1 MRKFVLLS
9 MSVLLLYGCQN
20 SSKSDSIEKPAQKT
34 NLKETSDGL
43 VLTIAGES
51 ITSEEIITASA
62 EQLRPIAQSM
72 DYERFET
79 QVKPSLQE
87 IITAKAANILLY
99 QEAKNNTREDIDQLL
114 ERPAQAEVRKFIM
127 DFGGDYAKAQ
137 EALKQQGMD
146 WADFKE
152 HQKKRILTE
161 YYIGSLLPRPAP
173 ITYSE
178 MLTAYNRMKDEFF
191 ATQEAIKFQLIDIEP
206 AKLYTTDPNQDRLE
220 QARKLADELHKQVKA
235 GRGFPEAAKA
245 HPAVSFAAPSQPVQP
260 ESLKYGIL
268 ADEAKK
274 LEPGGISEPF
284 ETARQEHIF
293 IIKLE
298 EKHPKGHV
306 QLEKV
311 QGQVRAKIASD
322 RRKQAQDKILTRF
335 RRLAENELS
344 DEFTEFCLKNIY
356 KMSNELTTGK

>member
-1 MRKFVLLS
+1 MRKCLLS
-9 MSVLLLYGCQN
+9 SVILFFLYGCQN
-20 SSKSDSIEKPAQKT
+20 SNKSDSIEKPALKT
-34 NLKETSDGL
+34 NLTKTSDGL

-51 ITSEEIITASA
+51 ITSEEIITDAA
-62 EQLRPIAQSM
+62 EQLRPFAQSM
-72 DYERFET
+72 DYERFKT
-79 QVKPSLQE
+79 QVKPLLQE
-87 IITAKAANILLY
+87 IITAKVANILLY
-99 QEAKNNTREDIDQLL
+99 QEAKKNTRQDIDQLL
-114 ERPAQAEVRKFIM
+114 ERPAEAEVRKFIM
-127 DFGGDYAKAQ
+127 DFGGDYAKA
-137 EALKQQGMD
+137 EKALKQQGMD

-161 YYIGSLLPRPAP
+161 YYISSLLPKPAP

-178 MLTAYNRMKDEFF
+178 MLTAYNQMKDKFF

-206 AKLYTTDPNQDRLE
+206 AKLQINDPNQDRLE
-220 QARKLADELHKQVKA
+220 QARKLADELYKQVAA
-235 GRGFPEAAKA
+235 GRDFPEAAKE
-245 HPAVSFAAPSQPVQP
+245 HPAVSFAAPSQPIQT

-268 ADEAKK
+268 ADEAEK

-298 EKHPKGHV
+298 EKHTKGHV

-311 QGQVRAKIASD
+311 QEQVRAKITFD

-335 RRLAENELS
+335 RRQAENELS
-344 DEFTEFCLKNIY
+344 EEFTEFCLEKIY
-356 KMSNELTTGK
+356 KKSSE